1 MPNIRLKRY
10 TGAAWENLDVQTE
23 WAQILNKP
31 TTFTPTAHTH
41 VKADIT
47 DFGHT
52 HGNISNT
59 GTITST
65 TVTPAD
71 QDRILIA
78 DNSASGSIERGII
91 IGTSTTT
98 FLRND
103 GQWTTPA
110 GGGTVTGPGTT
121 TVGNFPRWNNTTG
134 TLLDTGLSL
143 IDSTSAAA
151 LGTNQALVT
160 ERDIYYGTP
169 TINNSKAYTSSTT
182 IYAPITGQT
191 SSYFLVG
198 NGTTSAPTWR
208 FLDSDWETADQAL
221 TAATDVL
228 SISIPA
234 AGTYK
239 VFMSGAYYSTST
251 TIGVQIKFT
260 FSGTLST
267 TPDSSFNITGSQNA
281 AASNGDLHN
290 EVAMNVALT
299 TTSVS
304 AINTNHGMSAMG
316 QFTCT
321 TSGTFSLNIAPETGS
336 TSVGVAEGTLLHVE
350 QVI

>member
-47 DFGHT
+47 DFSHS

-59 GTITST
+59 GTWNNSPITPT
-65 TVTPAD
+65 NAD
-71 QDRILIA
+71 TIPLTR
-78 DNSASGSIERGII
+78 SGSISNSNLT

-103 GQWTTPA
+103 GTWATPA
-110 GGGTVTGPGTT
+110 GGGTVTGPATT
-121 TVGNFPRWNNTTG
+121 TVGNFPRWDNTTG
-134 TLLDTGLSL
+134 TLLNTGLSL

-182 IYAPITGQT
+182 IYAPTAGQT

-221 TAATDVL
+221 TTATNVL
-228 SISIPA
+228 TISIPA

-239 VFMSGAYYSTST
+239 VFLSGAYYSTST
-251 TIGVQIKFT
+251 TIGIQAKFT

-267 TPDSSFNITGSQNA
+267 APDSVFNFTISQNA
-281 AASNGDLHN
+281 AASSGDLHN
-290 EVAMNVALT
+290 AVAMNVAITSL
-299 TTSVS
+299 SVS
-304 AINTNHGMSAMG
+304 AINTDHGLFAVG

-321 TSGTFSLNIAPETGS
+321 TSGTFALNIAPETGT
-336 TSVGVAEGTLLHVE
+336 TSVGISEGTLLHVE